1 VRKKANDR
9 KGRNKPA
16 STKVLLLVGAILIVC
31 LVMLAST
38 VGGKFGPLRQFTME
52 VLGPVQGVFSR
63 IAFSGRQITEEYSSL
78 WDVHKENRHLKV
90 MLEKYQE
97 QLDQYREAYATYLH
111 LQNELDFKKHGKFP
125 YLTARVVGK
134 DPAFWFKTI
143 IVDRGENDGVVEGMV
158 ARNVKGVV
166 GQVIHVS
173 ANYSK
178 ILLAN
183 APSSAIDAMVQ
194 KNRVRGILKGAGE
207 KGYVLRYVLKN
218 ADVSV
223 GDIIVTAGIGG
234 LFRTGIP
241 LGVVSAVKKQR
252 RGMFLDIEVKPE
264 VDFQKLEVVFI
275 VLSEKQKVQKE
286 MGSPDDR

>member
-1 VRKKANDR
+1 MR
-9 KGRNKPA
+9 
-16 STKVLLLVGAILIVC
+16 VLFLFGALLIVC
-31 LVMLAST
+31 LVLLVST
-38 VGGKFGPLRQFTME
+38 VGGRFGPLHQFTME
-52 VLGPVQGVFSR
+52 VLGPVQGVFTR
-63 IAFSGRQITEEYSSL
+63 VATTGRDLTEDYVSL
-78 WDVHKENRHLKV
+78 LDVHKENRHLKAL
-90 MLEKYQE
+90 LEKYQE
-97 QLDQYREAYATYLH
+97 QLDKYREAYATYLH
-111 LQNELDFKKHGKFP
+111 LQSELDFKKRSEFP

-143 IVDRGENDGVVEGMV
+143 IVDRGENDGVVDGMV
-158 ARNVKGVV
+158 VRNDKGVV

-173 ANYSK
+173 ADYSK

-218 ADVSV
+218 VDVSV
-223 GDIIVTAGIGG
+223 GDMIVTAGIGG

-241 LGVVSAVKKQR
+241 LGVVSEVKKQR
-252 RGMFLDIEVKPE
+252 RGMFLEIEVKPV

-286 MGSPDDR
+286 MGLSEDR

>member
-1 VRKKANDR
+1 MR
-9 KGRNKPA
+9 
-16 STKVLLLVGAILIVC
+16 LLLLFGALLIVC
-31 LVMLAST
+31 LVLLAST
-38 VGGKFGPLRQFTME
+38 VGGKFGPLHQFTME

-63 IAFSGRQITEEYSSL
+63 IAFSGRQLTENYVSL
-78 WDVHKENRHLKV
+78 WDVHKENRHLKL

-97 QLDQYREAYATYLH
+97 QLDQYREAYSTYLH
-111 LQNELDFKKHGKFP
+111 LQSELDFKKRAEFP

-158 ARNVKGVV
+158 ARNEKGVV

-173 ANYSK
+173 ANYAK

-194 KNRVRGILKGAGE
+194 KNRVRGILKGVGE
-207 KGYVLRYVLKN
+207 KGYVLHYVLKN

-223 GDIIVTAGIGG
+223 GDAIVTAGIGG

-241 LGVVSAVKKQR
+241 LGVVSAVRKQR
-252 RGMFLDIEVKPE
+252 RGMFLEIEVKPA

-286 MGSPDDR
+286 MGLPEDR